1 MQETNA
7 LSSRQK
13 KTLRQVAHHL
23 DPVVTIAEQGVSQ
36 GVLDET
42 ERALTDHEL
51 IKVRISIADRTARGE
66 LADRLAESTAAE
78 IVQKI
83 GKVIVLYRHNA
94 RANTKLSNVA
104 RFLGTTIVQ

>member
-23 DPVVTIAEQGVSQ
+23 DPIVTIGEQGVSQ

-42 ERALTDHEL
+42 KRALADHEL
-51 IKVRISIADRTARGE
+51 IKVRISVADRAMRGE
-66 LADRLAESTAAE
+66 LAHSLAEGAAAQ

-94 RANTKLSNVA
+94 RANTKLSKGRA
-104 RFLGTTIVQ
+104 